1 MAEVKME
8 ESGVSKNGEAIYI
21 ASSVLR
27 LDLDY
32 VNKRVPS
39 KQWRH
44 PFCFY
49 DVNRVALSE
58 EAVCH
63 LRNERYD
70 LASAVGVFR
79 Y

>member
-39 KQWRH
+39 KQ
-44 PFCFY
+44 
-49 DVNRVALSE
+49 
-58 EAVCH
+58 
-63 LRNERYD
+63 
-70 LASAVGVFR
+70 
-79 Y
+79 